1 MATSGKESFEAL
13 FYPGTKTLINNFGIQ
28 DADHLAR
35 VERDITAATT
45 YDLLKLD
52 PVKGNFDL
60 EHMREIHRRLMGIVY
75 PWAGEVRDFPLFK
88 KRGDGFT
95 TEFARPDEIP
105 QLSKQ
110 LHDIAKATEGYSR
123 IPPGEY
129 VKTIA
134 KAYQLAN
141 EMHPFREGNGRTHRI
156 FLSYLAEQA
165 GFDLKYSA
173 VAPDAWNYAAMMS
186 ARINTGNGERVAGRT
201 TELEK
206 VFAHISQPLRPMNVY
221 QQGREGLSPNQSQV
235 LTLAQLSPGFRPG
248 YSASRRV
255 R

>member
-13 FYPGTKTLINNFGIQ
+13 FYPGSKTLINNFGIR
-28 DADHLAR
+28 DADQLAQ
-35 VERDITAATT
+35 VEKAVTAAAS

-52 PVKGNFDL
+52 PAKGNFDL
-60 EHMREIHRRLMGIVY
+60 EHMREIHRRLMGIIY

-95 TEFARPDEIP
+95 TEFARPDEIRVLDQ
-105 QLSKQ
+105 QLQ
-110 LHDIAKATEGYSR
+110 DISKATHGYSS
-123 IPPGEY
+123 IPAGEY

-134 KAYQLAN
+134 KTYQLAN

-165 GFDLKYSA
+165 GFELKYSA
-173 VAPDAWNYAAMMS
+173 VAPDAWNYAAIMS
-186 ARINTGNGERVAGRT
+186 ARINIGNGERIAGRI

-206 VFAHISQPLRPMNVY
+206 VFAHISQPLRPMNAY

-235 LTLAQLSPGFRPG
+235 LTLAQLAPGFRPG
-248 YSASRRV
+248 YSAARRL